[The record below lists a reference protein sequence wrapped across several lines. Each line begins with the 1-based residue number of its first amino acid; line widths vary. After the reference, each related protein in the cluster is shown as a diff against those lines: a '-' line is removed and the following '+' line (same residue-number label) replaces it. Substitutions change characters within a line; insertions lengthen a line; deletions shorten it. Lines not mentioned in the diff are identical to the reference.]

1 MQNMSSGVMF
11 RSRVVGVS
19 PQATPTKQVSIHVV
33 LQDLDTNCALCKSL
47 KEMYDVSFA
56 IAMISF
62 LVAKNY
68 QAINLT
74 LLSKFAQ
81 PTLRMTGIHKTFQV
95 FFFLCHFKFREL
107 VVHFYFLLKL
117 SIFFIIFVLGCYEYS
132 MDV

>member
-95 FFFLCHFKFREL
+95 FFFFVISSFENWWYIFISYLNCLYSLSFLC
-107 VVHFYFLLKL
+107 
-117 SIFFIIFVLGCYEYS
+117 
-132 MDV
+132 

>member
-1 MQNMSSGVMF
+1 MQNLSSGVMF

-56 IAMISF
+56 IAMKSF

-68 QAINLT
+68 QSINLT

-81 PTLRMTGIHKTFQV
+81 PSG
-95 FFFLCHFKFREL
+95 
-107 VVHFYFLLKL
+107 
-117 SIFFIIFVLGCYEYS
+117 
-132 MDV
+132 